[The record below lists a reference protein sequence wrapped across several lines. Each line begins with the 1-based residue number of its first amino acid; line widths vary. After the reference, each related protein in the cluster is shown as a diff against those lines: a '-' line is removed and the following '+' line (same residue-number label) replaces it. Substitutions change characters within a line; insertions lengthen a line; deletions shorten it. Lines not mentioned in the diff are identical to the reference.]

1 VNRLRHAFVAVTA
14 GLALATF
21 VGAGTAFAH
30 AELLTSDP
38 QPGAVLDA
46 PPANITLKFNEPVE
60 ISLGAIRVFDGTGN
74 SIDVSAARHPGGDAS
89 AVQIDLPK
97 LADGS
102 YVVDWRVVSSD
113 SHPVHAAYTFQVG
126 PKSTLAAGLLDQ
138 ILGNSHTGKSASVG
152 LTVSRSLVTSS
163 IAIVF
168 GGLLACGLG
177 IVPFARRQKWFIGG
191 AAAIGAIAGVV
202 ALPLEVGYTAG
213 RSLDVIFDESAWR
226 AVFDTTIGLAWV
238 VRAAAIALSAAVLL
252 WTAAHCREWWW
263 KATLSTGLVI
273 VGIASAYGGHGATG
287 RWHYLGVLTTMLH
300 VAAMAVWLGGLVL
313 LVLSFKYVRRDNA
326 EHFSSIALMAVV
338 GIVVTGTIQ
347 AFRQVGSLDA
357 LTSTSYG
364 KLLLWKVV
372 GVGMVLAVA
381 GVARASTH
389 GRLALSPATA
399 EREPEPASAGAAAL
413 PFDRARLRR
422 ATTVEMLLAAVVVVV
437 TSLLMAANPSEAVA
451 SQPFSATLT
460 SNGYL
465 ATITVAPA
473 RVGDNELHVYLSSPN
488 SSLTQPDN
496 VEVTIQD
503 PSRDVDPIKIDVIK
517 AGANHVVANS
527 ATFPYAAT
535 WRMVVTAR
543 YGFDEVKFTADV
555 KIV

>member
-1 VNRLRHAFVAVTA
+1 
-14 GLALATF
+14 
-21 VGAGTAFAH
+21 
-30 AELLTSDP
+30 
-38 QPGAVLDA
+38 
-46 PPANITLKFNEPVE
+46 
-60 ISLGAIRVFDGTGN
+60 
-74 SIDVSAARHPGGDAS
+74 
-89 AVQIDLPK
+89 
-97 LADGS
+97 
-102 YVVDWRVVSSD
+102 
-113 SHPVHAAYTFQVG
+113 
-126 PKSTLAAGLLDQ
+126 
-138 ILGNSHTGKSASVG
+138 
-152 LTVSRSLVTSS
+152 
-163 IAIVF
+163 
-168 GGLLACGLG
+168 
-177 IVPFARRQKWFIGG
+177 
-191 AAAIGAIAGVV
+191 
-202 ALPLEVGYTAG
+202 
-213 RSLDVIFDESAWR
+213 
-226 AVFDTTIGLAWV
+226 
-238 VRAAAIALSAAVLL
+238 
-252 WTAAHCREWWW
+252 
-263 KATLSTGLVI
+263 
-273 VGIASAYGGHGATG
+273 
-287 RWHYLGVLTTMLH
+287 VLTTMLH

-313 LVLSFKYVRRDNA
+313 LVLSFKSVRRDNA
-326 EHFSSIALMAVV
+326 EHFSSIALMAVL

-364 KLLLWKVV
+364 KLLVWKVV

-389 GRLALSPATA
+389 GRLALAPATS

-437 TSLLMAANPSEAVA
+437 TSLLMASNPSEAAA

-465 ATITVAPA
+465 ATITVSPA

>member
-1 VNRLRHAFVAVTA
+1 MNRLRRAAVAVMA

-38 QPGAVLDA
+38 QPGEVLDT
-46 PPANITLKFNEPVE
+46 PPTNVTLTFNEPVE

-74 SIDVSAARHPGGDAS
+74 SIDVSAASHPNGNQS

-97 LADGS
+97 LDNGS
-102 YVVDWRVVSSD
+102 YVVDWRVVSTD
-113 SHPVHAAYTFQVG
+113 SHPIHAAYTFQVG
-126 PKSTLAAGLLDQ
+126 PTSTLAAGLLDQ

-152 LTVSRSLVTSS
+152 LTISRSLVTSS

-168 GGLLACGLG
+168 GGLLACALA
-177 IVPFARRQKWFIGG
+177 IVPFGRRQRWFIGS
-191 AAAIGAIAGVV
+191 AAAVGAIAGVV

-213 RSLDVIFDESAWR
+213 RSLDVIFDTSAWR
-226 AVFDTTIGLAWV
+226 AVFDTTIGVAWV
-238 VRAAAIALSAAVLL
+238 VRAAAIALSAIVLL
-252 WTAAHCREWWW
+252 WTAVRCREWWW
-263 KATLSTGLVI
+263 QLTLAVGLVV

-287 RWHYLGVLTTMLH
+287 RWHYIGVLTTMLH

-313 LVLSFKYVRRDNA
+313 LVLSFRDLHRDGA
-326 EHFSSIALMAVV
+326 ERFSSIALMAVLA
-338 GIVVTGTIQ
+338 ITATGTIQ

-364 KLLLWKVV
+364 KLLIWKLVA
-372 GVGMVLAVA
+372 VGMVLAVA

-389 GRLALSPATA
+389 GRLSLATTSPAS
-399 EREPEPASAGAAAL
+399 ASAGAAAL

-422 ATTVEMLLAAVVVVV
+422 ATTVEMLLAVVVVVV
-437 TSLLMAANPSEAVA
+437 TSLLMASNPSEATA

-465 ATITVAPA
+465 ATITVSPA
-473 RVGDNELHVYLSSPN
+473 RVGDNELHIYLSSPN
-488 SSLTQPDN
+488 SSLTQPDA
-496 VEVTIQD
+496 VDVTIQD
-503 PSRDVDPIKIDVIK
+503 PSRDVDPIKIDVTK
-517 AGANHVVANS
+517 AGASHVVANS

>member
-1 VNRLRHAFVAVTA
+1 MNRLRRAAVAVTA

-21 VGAGTAFAH
+21 VGVGTAFAH

-38 QPGAVLDA
+38 QPGAVLET
-46 PPANITLKFNEPVE
+46 PPTNVTLTFNEPVE

-74 SIDVSAARHPGGDAS
+74 SIDVSAASHPNGDEG
-89 AVQIDLPK
+89 AVHVDLPK
-97 LADGS
+97 LDNGS

-126 PKSTLAAGLLDQ
+126 PTSTLAAGLLDQ

-152 LTVSRSLVTSS
+152 LTISRSLVTSS

-168 GGLLACGLG
+168 GGLLVCALA
-177 IVPFARRQKWFIGG
+177 IVPFGRRQRWFIGS

-213 RSLDVIFDESAWR
+213 RSLNVIFDTSAWR
-226 AVFDTTIGLAWV
+226 AGFDTTIGLAWV
-238 VRAAAIALSAAVLL
+238 VRAAAIALSAIVLL
-252 WTAAHCREWWW
+252 WTAARCREWWW
-263 KATLSTGLVI
+263 QLTLAVGLVV
-273 VGIASAYGGHGATG
+273 VGIASAYGGHGASG
-287 RWHYLGVLTTMLH
+287 RWHYIGVLTTMLH
-300 VAAMAVWLGGLVL
+300 VAAMAVWLGGLAL
-313 LVLSFKYVRRDNA
+313 LVLSFKDVQRDGV
-326 EHFSSIALMAVV
+326 ERFSSIALLAVI
-338 GIVVTGTIQ
+338 GIVATGTIQ
-347 AFRQVGSLDA
+347 SFRQIGSLDE

-364 KLLLWKVV
+364 KLLIWKLVA
-372 GVGMVLAVA
+372 VGMVLAVA

-389 GRLALSPATA
+389 GRLSLSTA
-399 EREPEPASAGAAAL
+399 STASPGPASVGAAAL

-422 ATTVEMLLAAVVVVV
+422 ATSVEMLLAVVMVVV
-437 TSLLMAANPSEAVA
+437 TSLLMASNPSQATA
-451 SQPFSATLT
+451 SQPFSTTLT
-460 SNGYL
+460 SSGYL
-465 ATITVAPA
+465 ATITVSPA
-473 RVGDNELHVYLSSPN
+473 RVGDNELHIYLSSPN
-488 SSLTQPDN
+488 SSLTQPDA

-503 PSRDVDPIKIDVIK
+503 PSRGVDPIKIDVIK
-517 AGANHVVANS
+517 AGASHVVANS